1 MKKTLLITSL
11 LLSTLLFTACGSST
25 PNDKKASSSQSS
37 SSKVEKASSRKTN
50 PKDASNDKWSF
61 KNNTFSAGI
70 LTYKF
75 TKTEVSDSGLD
86 DKSKVIVLHT
96 DITNNSDKE
105 QDPSNIFM
113 VLHAYQKT
121 DTANKNLN
129 PGSAPYDS
137 EMNVPLQKENDAL
150 TDKLLPGKTTKA
162 IIVFTLE
169 NTSDVTLKFSN
180 SDFQTIGKKI
190 YSVK

>member
-1 MKKTLLITSL
+1 MKKALLVTGL
-11 LLSTLLFTACGSST
+11 LLSTLIFTACGSST
-25 PNDKKASSSQSS
+25 SSDKKADSSQAS
-37 SSKVEKASSRKTN
+37 SSKVEKASSSKTN

-61 KNNTFSAGI
+61 KNNTFAAGI

-75 TKTEVSDSGLD
+75 VKSEVSDSGLD

-121 DTANKNLN
+121 DTANKDLN
-129 PGSAPYDS
+129 PSSAPYDS
-137 EMNVPLQKENDAL
+137 DMNVPLQKENDAL
-150 TDKLLPGKTTKA
+150 NDKLLPGKTVRA
-162 IIVFTLE
+162 VIVYTLE
-169 NTSDVTLKFSN
+169 NKNDVTLKFSN
-180 SDFQTIGKKI
+180 ADFKTIGEKI